1 MISADKNN
9 LDLVRVKAQTL
20 IDSAPWIRKFQGQI
34 LVIKFGG
41 NAMVDEALQQAFA
54 EDIAYLQLVGIKP
67 VVVHGGGPQISAQ
80 LAAAGIESKFV
91 DGLRVTTAESI
102 GIIRDTLRDEIS
114 VPLAKMIETAG
125 ANTMV
130 LNGESEGLF
139 TASVTRDDL
148 GLVGVVTSV
157 NSSVISKAIAQDLV
171 PVIST
176 VGPDDSGQLLNVN
189 ADLAASSLAVALG
202 AAKLVVLTDVAGLYS
217 DWPNKD
223 SLVSEITLGELE
235 ELLPDLESGMIPK
248 MGACLAAVSEGVP
261 QAHIIDGRI
270 PHSVLL
276 EIFTP
281 SGIGTLVLPQVRKIN
296 MTRHFLKDDDI
307 SALEQADILQLALKL
322 KKDPYSA
329 KPFAGPKTVAVIFD
343 KTSTRTRVSF
353 AVGIA
358 DLGGSPLII
367 DAQGSQLGV
376 KESVA
381 DTARVL
387 DRQVAQIVWRTYAQ
401 AGLVEMAEN
410 SNVPVIN
417 ALSDEYH
424 PCQLLADLLTV
435 LEHKGKLAGLKLA
448 YIGDGNNMANSYML
462 AGALAGMHVAI
473 ATPAAYAPDA
483 DVVSRATELA
493 KQNGGSISVS
503 TSVTAAVSDADV
515 LATDTWVSMGQEA
528 EKAERVKAFAGFSID
543 SAVLAQAK
551 ADAIVLHCLPAY
563 RGYEISAEVLDGSQ
577 AVIWDEAENRL
588 HAQKALMVWLDHHAK

>member
-80 LAAAGIESKFV
+80 LAVAGIESKFV

-276 EIFTP
+276 EIFTS
-281 SGIGTLVLPQVRKIN
+281 SGIGTLVLP
-296 MTRHFLKDDDI
+296 
-307 SALEQADILQLALKL
+307 
-322 KKDPYSA
+322 
-329 KPFAGPKTVAVIFD
+329 
-343 KTSTRTRVSF
+343 
-353 AVGIA
+353 
-358 DLGGSPLII
+358 
-367 DAQGSQLGV
+367 
-376 KESVA
+376 
-381 DTARVL
+381 
-387 DRQVAQIVWRTYAQ
+387 
-401 AGLVEMAEN
+401 
-410 SNVPVIN
+410 
-417 ALSDEYH
+417 
-424 PCQLLADLLTV
+424 
-435 LEHKGKLAGLKLA
+435 
-448 YIGDGNNMANSYML
+448 
-462 AGALAGMHVAI
+462 
-473 ATPAAYAPDA
+473 
-483 DVVSRATELA
+483 
-493 KQNGGSISVS
+493 
-503 TSVTAAVSDADV
+503 
-515 LATDTWVSMGQEA
+515 
-528 EKAERVKAFAGFSID
+528 
-543 SAVLAQAK
+543 
-551 ADAIVLHCLPAY
+551 
-563 RGYEISAEVLDGSQ
+563 
-577 AVIWDEAENRL
+577 
-588 HAQKALMVWLDHHAK
+588 